1 MTIRLTALLG
11 VVGLLLLLLPDVV
24 LDLQPWRRVLRIGKI
39 VAWSIL
45 RSQELTG
52 SGPEVFL
59 IWPGMMSLLREQRY
73 LARCKR
79 FQNISTCE
87 CPFTLKK
94 VFCGVVGD

>member
-39 VAWSIL
+39 VALRIL

-59 IWPGMMSLLREQRY
+59 IWPGMMSLLREQRN
-73 LARCKR
+73 LAMHAIDFMK
-79 FQNISTCE
+79 F
-87 CPFTLKK
+87 
-94 VFCGVVGD
+94 

>member
-24 LDLQPWRRVLRIGKI
+24 LDLQPWRRVLRI

-59 IWPGMMSLLREQRY
+59 IWPGMMSLLKEQRN
-73 LARCKR
+73 LAMHAIDFMK
-79 FQNISTCE
+79 F
-87 CPFTLKK
+87 
-94 VFCGVVGD
+94 